1 MGKTKSKKIAAAKH
15 QDFKIKYPILWLFVA
30 VIIVY
35 ISSLQLGYTELDD
48 SIFIRDFHAYNEDLS
63 NLFTSFHRGVF
74 SATNDT
80 YYRPFFLNSII
91 INYIF
96 SEQNP
101 EGYHLVN
108 IILHLLSVLLLFNL
122 FKKLGVSELHAF
134 LLTLIFAVHP
144 VLSQAVAWIPGRNDT
159 LLAVFTLSF
168 LVCSINY
175 SNSGRLKWL
184 ILSFLALTCALF
196 TKETAVFNA
205 PVAFVILIYVLK
217 KRWLEKRIIIQY
229 AAWIAAIILW
239 FAVRSTA
246 TLQTVYLEPK
256 HILKDFGGRLPVV
269 IQYIGKIFF
278 PFNLNVFPMLE
289 DTVYYYGIAAILLLA
304 LIVFL
309 AKGKNIRL
317 LLGGL
322 AIFFLFLAPALL
334 VPRSLNE
341 QLFEHRL
348 YLPII
353 GMLLILPQTIL
364 LKNNLKD
371 SQLLW
376 RGLVIVIVFA
386 GLNIYHQQRFDNP
399 IAFWSSAAESSPHS
413 AYAVMMYGQRIA
425 DEDKEKGYGLI
436 RKAYSLNPDQKYINY
451 YYGKMLQNED
461 SIQAS
466 EKYLLKEKQVS
477 NYYECDFY
485 LARVA
490 LEKKPPN
497 TEAAATYLQNFLAKD
512 SLSDVGNNNLLVL
525 YIQTGEKAK
534 ASAHIKRMQSNG
546 LTVNNDIINKVNSM
560 Q

>member
-48 SIFIRDFHAYNEDLS
+48 SIFIRDFHAYNEDFS

-122 FKKLGVSELHAF
+122 FKKLGANELHAF

-246 TLQTVYLEPK
+246 TLQTVHLEPK
-256 HILKDFGGRLPVV
+256 RILQDFGGRLPVV

-309 AKGKNIRL
+309 AKDKNIRF

-477 NYYECDFY
+477 NYYECDLY